1 MFTTASFQNHLL
13 SSTFSIHYQRDISVL
28 TLDHDN
34 SIYHEHTKPSQV
46 ELLVVDEAT
55 AIPLPAVKPE
65 IADFHQK
72 LPAALFAPNFEA
84 SAIIHGPNRLLR
96 FAIREKRFVFAL
108 ELLTQLKKLLKLMMP
123 RLTTRIDA
131 HKRWM
136 LDKTT
141 SVFAPKPSPGP
152 HKAKECL
159 PLVLI
164 LRNQTQMPQ
173 LQAIEYQVGDV
184 LEILPGRL
192 VCYLTNG
199 RFQALVLIMIGVPS
213 KGCTLF
219 SLSRVF
225 PIGFFL
231 VRFFKEQ
238 ILLDLLRSYYVAA
251 CLWDARW
258 ISCGRAVG
266 RLKGGKNKTTPQTSV
281 SNIVCGFMESGDQ
294 LNQREG
300 IKMTDGEELLGDV
313 AARMASLKGQDAGNM
328 NKQRVNDEVAGKN
341 TRDHIGV
348 SSYADRVAPTPIVA
362 PTVINASHDDVFGA
376 TYKVSTVAPTS
387 FGDFYTMNP
396 SSDHVMDIEEH
407 AWSFNHADPNNNSNN
422 LSSFGAAYPK
432 PFDGPLLMNETNLGV
447 NANSGDTSLG
457 QTNKT
462 NVPSYDSLVVQSV
475 DINMN
480 PTSYARVAGVGTK
493 DQKKFNQISIHWWQK
508 RIAFL
513 VVEYYAGN
521 NWAKHGL
528 KRIMMNDKEVDYEH
542 KLAKR
547 RADSYSIWV
556 KLHDVPIQVFK
567 KDGISLIATYLG
579 KPIMLESYASSIC
592 KDSWGRSSFAR
603 CLIEINSEAE
613 FKDSITIGI
622 PDLDGPGY
630 TKETIRVEYEW
641 QPPRCPTCTIFGHT
655 RESCPKKVV
664 SNLVVN
670 DTNATNDGF
679 QKVVNMKCNNKGSS
693 VGNKIPK
700 GVLVSKGFQ
709 VGKDFA
715 FKPKASN
722 VGSNGDNG
730 TRGETSFKAVDDDEE
745 KEVKNVWDESENLNL
760 RHTWATLLLRRFLMF
775 SIASWNIRG
784 LNRSPKQKEVHQVV
798 NENNLSVCAILES
811 HVDVAIIYDTC
822 KKVCK
827 RWKWTSNGSLC
838 PKGTRIIL
846 GWNDD
851 LVDVMSM
858 VQTNQVMHVQDH
870 SCGGYEPD
878 IDMREFKECVQLID
892 VMDVN
897 ATEAFH
903 DVVTTGW
910 NLNVHGCAMYQVVK
924 RLKGLKTHLRKLLP
938 NQGNLHDR
946 VNHLCMELDEA
957 QKAIDRNPSCS
968 LLRDEH
974 AHYLLAFKEASLD
987 E

>member
-1 MFTTASFQNHLL
+1 
-13 SSTFSIHYQRDISVL
+13 
-28 TLDHDN
+28 
-34 SIYHEHTKPSQV
+34 
-46 ELLVVDEAT
+46 
-55 AIPLPAVKPE
+55 
-65 IADFHQK
+65 
-72 LPAALFAPNFEA
+72 
-84 SAIIHGPNRLLR
+84 
-96 FAIREKRFVFAL
+96 
-108 ELLTQLKKLLKLMMP
+108 
-123 RLTTRIDA
+123 
-131 HKRWM
+131 
-136 LDKTT
+136 
-141 SVFAPKPSPGP
+141 
-152 HKAKECL
+152 
-159 PLVLI
+159 
-164 LRNQTQMPQ
+164 
-173 LQAIEYQVGDV
+173 AIEYQVGDV

-328 NKQRVNDEVAGKN
+328 NKQRDAADYGGSKYVYTDSLAEG
-341 TRDHIGV
+341 DHIGV

-480 PTSYARVAGVGTK
+480 PTSYARVA
-493 DQKKFNQISIHWWQK
+493 
-508 RIAFL
+508 
-513 VVEYYAGN
+513 
-521 NWAKHGL
+521 
-528 KRIMMNDKEVDYEH
+528 EVDYEH

-630 TKETIRVEYEW
+630 TKETIRV
-641 QPPRCPTCTIFGHT
+641 
-655 RESCPKKVV
+655 V

-700 GVLVSKGFQ
+700 GVMVSKGFQ

-730 TRGETSFKAVDDDEE
+730 THGETRFKAGTSIKTNEGASLNTKGTNDRQQDTGKKKISNISSPNPFVVLGVDDDEE

-858 VQTNQVMHVQDH
+858 VQTNQDH

-878 IDMREFKECVQLID
+878 IDMREFKECVQRID

-897 ATEAFH
+897 AI
-903 DVVTTGW
+903 
-910 NLNVHGCAMYQVVK
+910 
-924 RLKGLKTHLRKLLP
+924 GLHFT
-938 NQGNLHDR
+938 
-946 VNHLCMELDEA
+946 
-957 QKAIDRNPSCS
+957 
-968 LLRDEH
+968 
-974 AHYLLAFKEASLD
+974 
-987 E
+987 